1 MKITK
6 RQLRRIIRESI
17 LEEKFAGSRYQT
29 GSGENLVNRYR
40 DAENKLDRARFG
52 SAEYDAAE
60 DEIKDLEKQLNAAGY
75 EINDFNDIYH
85 VETDK
90 TVSKAGAK
98 L

>member
-1 MKITK
+1 MKISK

-40 DAENKLDRARFG
+40 DAENKLDRTRIG
-52 SAEYDAAE
+52 TDDYDAIE
-60 DEIKDLEKQLNAAGY
+60 DEIKELEKQLNAAGY

-85 VETDK
+85 VKTDK
-90 TVSKAGAK
+90 TISKAGAK